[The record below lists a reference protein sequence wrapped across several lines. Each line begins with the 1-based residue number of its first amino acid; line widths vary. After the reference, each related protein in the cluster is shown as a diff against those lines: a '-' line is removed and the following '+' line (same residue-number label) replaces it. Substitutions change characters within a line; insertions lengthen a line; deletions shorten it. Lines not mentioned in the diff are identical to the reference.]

1 MKTAIAWI
9 EYEKDGV
16 PSISTCE
23 YATIDIEGQYTS
35 VKDFLDDLK
44 NLAKTCGR
52 TLYIKNVVIG

>member
-16 PSISTCE
+16 PSISTYE
-23 YATIDIEGQYTS
+23 YATIDIDGTYTS

-44 NLAKTCGR
+44 KLAKTAGY
-52 TLYIKNVVIG
+52 TLYIRNVVIG